1 MTKKK
6 STKKTENKE
15 EPVSIVAIGASAGG
29 LNALKTF
36 FRHISKD
43 TKLAYVVVVHLSPEH
58 KSMLADLLQPSLKIP
73 VQQVTNTTAL
83 KPGHVYVIP
92 PNANLNTID
101 THLRLSKLEDK
112 PGSRAPIDH
121 FFRTLA
127 KTHNGN
133 AAGII
138 LTGTGADGTL
148 GMKEIKEKGGLTIAQ
163 DPKEAEYDGMP
174 QSAIS
179 TGIID
184 LVLPIAEMP
193 DYLVKYFSTKPRLS
207 LVDEKEETDQ
217 REESLIRNIFS
228 LLKIRT
234 GRDFGNYKT
243 STLLRRIQRRMQLF
257 QIEEPLKYL
266 EFLQKNPEEI
276 RALSDDFLINVTNFF
291 RDSDVF
297 EYLENEIIP
306 DIVSNKD
313 HDEQIRIWSV
323 GCATGEEAYSLA
335 ILLLEASEK
344 YNISASIQIF
354 ASDLHKDS
362 LKKARE
368 GFYPGDIKADVN
380 DERLSKFFINEDG
393 GYRIRKKI
401 REMVVFTPHDLLNDP
416 PFSRL
421 DMIICRNLLIYLSRK
436 IHNDVY
442 DLFHYALLPGGHLIL
457 GASEHLEN
465 KELFTIKHKD
475 FSVYN
480 KVNVETPEP
489 RLPVFP
495 RFSQGFEED
504 PSPRKKEKDMPYGLM
519 HYRLI
524 VQYGPPSLII
534 RGDHQ
539 VLHVSE
545 SAGRYMAIKGGEL
558 SKDVFKLIRPELQVE
573 LRSSLN
579 ISKEEKRIVRSKP
592 INISLEGKDKQVII
606 STRFIDDVDHN
617 NLILILLDEFDS
629 FEKHE
634 RIKKTDE
641 FHTEHINNLEQELQ
655 DTREQLQS
663 MIEEYETSREEMK
676 ASNEE
681 LQSANEEL
689 RSTVEEL
696 ETSKEE
702 LQSMNEELS
711 TLNQENRHKVE
722 ELDQLS
728 NDLKYYLAST
738 DIATL
743 FLDKE
748 QRILRYTP
756 KINELFNVRPA
767 DQGRP
772 ITDQTHKLGYQELN
786 SDIKKVLKDLQTIE
800 REVKHENGRT
810 YLTRVLPYRTS
821 EDKIEGV
828 VITFVDISSQKELEE
843 NLRKSKNRFESLIS
857 ASSYVIYRIK
867 PDWSELQELDGHGFI
882 NDSEI
887 SFKSWLKKYIHPD
900 DQEIIIKAIRKALE
914 SKSLFALEHRF
925 FIADNKM
932 GWAYTQAVP
941 MFNDNGEIV
950 EWIGAISDI
959 TARKKAEKEL
969 KESKEYAERIIET
982 LHEPLIILHSDLRVK
997 SANDAFYENFKVSP
1011 EQTENRLIYDLG
1023 NGQWDIP
1030 ALRELLEKVLPKNR
1044 IFKDFVVEHNFESI
1058 GNKIVLLNARRLD
1071 NVQLILLGIRDI
1083 TKEKEHQQA
1092 LRKSEERIRLTLN
1105 VLDMGAWEIEK
1116 GKNIISLDQGASR
1129 LLGLKKTEQEIAL
1142 DEYYKKIHPDDRN
1155 EVVRQILIT
1164 WNKKND
1170 FNIEFRSKQNGNI
1183 RWLASRG
1190 HVVRRDGETVMIGV
1204 NYDITERI
1212 KAERSLHES
1221 EARRLLAIQAAD
1233 IGDWWLNPETNELF
1247 WSDKVREMFGVKP
1260 AEPENF
1266 DLALER
1272 THPDDRDRLLQE
1284 IKKATPPRGIGEF
1297 EIEYRIV
1304 RPDGKEIWVN
1314 SRART
1319 LKFGIENEKSTRYLY
1334 GAMIDISDRKRSENA
1349 LKKARED
1356 AEAAARVK
1364 EEFLA
1369 HMSHEIRTPLNAI
1382 LGLSHLLLK
1391 KHPKKEQIENLN
1403 TLHISA
1409 ENLGRLINNILD
1421 FSKIQAGKVS
1431 VSIEKIRLPVMIANI
1446 YRMHKSGADEKNITF
1461 RKNIGKNVPEYII
1474 SDEMKLSQVLNNLIS
1489 NAIKFTSEGEVE
1501 LKIEQKKRKKDTIW
1515 IKFTIRDT
1523 GIGIPEEKQEE
1534 IFDIFTQ
1541 ADNSTNRKYTGT
1553 GLGLTISK
1561 LYLQMLGSE
1570 IHLKSEPGKG
1580 SEFSFVLPAGIDGQ
1594 SGDYHNMAYM
1604 EIPFEEELGEFSVL
1618 IVEDDEF
1625 NRMILYQLFNIWNIP
1640 YDEATNGKIALDMTK
1655 KKKYDL
1661 ILMDVRMPVMD
1672 GFEATEKIRKLKA
1685 YKERSIIALT
1695 ADISAKVREEVE
1707 SGLFDDMFIKPIEPE
1722 RLKKKVVEIARGK
1735 SEE

>member
-1 MTKKK
+1 MTKNK
-6 STKKTENKE
+6 STIKPEKKD

-36 FRHISKD
+36 FKHIPEDTRH
-43 TKLAYVVVVHLSPEH
+43 AYVVVVHLSPEH

-73 VQQVTNTTAL
+73 VQQVTKTTAL
-83 KPGHVYVIP
+83 KPGNVYVIP

-127 KTHNGN
+127 KTHDGN

-163 DPKEAEYDGMP
+163 DPEEAEYDGMP

-193 DYLVKYFSTKPRLS
+193 DYLIRYFSTKPRLS
-207 LVDEKEETDQ
+207 LIDEKEEAGHK
-217 REESLIRNIFS
+217 EEHLIRNIFS
-228 LLKIRT
+228 LLKVRT

-257 QIEEPLKYL
+257 QMEEPGNYL
-266 EFLQKNPEEI
+266 EHLRRSPDEI

-291 RDSDVF
+291 RDSEVF
-297 EYLENEIIP
+297 EYIENEIIP
-306 DIVSNKD
+306 EIVTKKD
-313 HDEQIRIWSV
+313 TDGQIRIWSV
-323 GCATGEEAYSLA
+323 GCATGEEAYSMA
-335 ILLLEASEK
+335 ILLSEAIEK

-368 GFYPGDIKADVN
+368 GFYPGDIKADVS

-393 GYRIRKKI
+393 GYHIRKKI

-465 KELFTIKHKD
+465 NELFTVKHKD

-480 KVNVETPEP
+480 KVDIETPEP

-504 PSPRKKEKDMPYGLM
+504 YSPRRKEKDMPYGLI

-545 SAGRYMAIKGGEL
+545 SAGRYLAIKGGEL
-558 SKDVFKLIRPELQVE
+558 SKDVFKLIRSELQVE
-573 LRSSLN
+573 LRSTLN

-592 INISLEGKDKQVII
+592 VNISLEGKDKQVII
-606 STRFIDDVDHN
+606 STRYIDDADHD
-617 NLILILLDEFDS
+617 NLILILFDEYDS
-629 FEKHE
+629 FGKQE
-634 RIKKTDE
+634 RTKTTDE
-641 FHTEHINNLEQELQ
+641 FQTEHINNLEQELQ

-748 QRILRYTP
+748 KRILRYTP
-756 KINELFNVRPA
+756 KINELFNIRPA

-772 ITDQTHKLGYQELN
+772 ITDQTNKLGYKNLN

-821 EDKIEGV
+821 SDKIEGV
-828 VITFVDISSQKELEE
+828 VMTFVDISSQKEMEE
-843 NLRKSKNRFESLIS
+843 NLRKSKERFQALIN
-857 ASSYVIYRIK
+857 ASSYSVYRIK
-867 PDWSELQELDGHGFI
+867 PDWTELHELDGQGFFNESKI
-882 NDSEI
+882 P
-887 SFKSWLKKYIHPD
+887 FRTWLKKYIHPD
-900 DQEIIIKAIRKALE
+900 DHKIINKAVQ
-914 SKSLFALEHRF
+914 KSLENKSLLSLEHRF
-925 FIADNKM
+925 FRTDNTT
-932 GWAYTQAVP
+932 GWASTQAVP
-941 MFNDNGEIV
+941 MLNKNEEII

-959 TARKKAEKEL
+959 TARKNAEKEL

-982 LHEPLIILHSDLRVK
+982 LHEPLIILDSNLKVK
-997 SANDAFYENFKVSP
+997 SANDAFYKNFKVSP
-1011 EQTENRLIYDLG
+1011 ENTENKLIYELG

-1030 ALRELLEKVLPKNR
+1030 ALRELLEDVLPKNNE
-1044 IFKDFVVEHNFESI
+1044 FNDFVVEHEFKRI
-1058 GNKIVLLNARRLD
+1058 GYKIMLLNARRLD
-1071 NVQLILLGIRDI
+1071 KVQLIFLGIRDI
-1083 TKEKEHQQA
+1083 TKEKEHEQA
-1092 LRKSEERIRLTLN
+1092 LRKSEERIRLTLDT
-1105 VLDMGAWEIEK
+1105 LDMGTWEMEK
-1116 GKNIISLDQGASR
+1116 GENMISIDQGASR
-1129 LLGLKKTEQEIAL
+1129 LLGLKNTEQKLTLPELFNI
-1142 DEYYKKIHPDDRN
+1142 IHPDDRN
-1155 EVVRQILIT
+1155 ELE
-1164 WNKKND
+1164 KKIKQAWGKKKD
-1170 FNIEFRSKQNGNI
+1170 FDIEYRIELNGNI

-1190 HVVRRDGETVMIGV
+1190 HVVARDGETLMIGV
-1204 NYDITERI
+1204 NYDVTERV

-1221 EARRLLAIQAAD
+1221 ETRRLIAIEAAD
-1233 IGDWWLNPETNELF
+1233 IGDWWLNPETNDFF
-1247 WSDKVREMFGVKP
+1247 WSDKVRDMLGVKSD
-1260 AEPENF
+1260 EPESF

-1284 IKKATPPRGIGEF
+1284 IKKAIRPGGPTEYK
-1297 EIEYRIV
+1297 IEYRIV

-1319 LKFGIENEKSTRYLY
+1319 LVFGNETENSTHYLY
-1334 GAMIDISDRKRSENA
+1334 GAMIDITDRKRSEDA
-1349 LKKARED
+1349 LKEARED
-1356 AEAAARVK
+1356 AETAARVK

-1391 KHPKKEQIENLN
+1391 KDPKKDQIENLN
-1403 TLHISA
+1403 TLNISA

-1431 VSIEKIRLPVMIANI
+1431 VSTEKIRLPAMIENI
-1446 YRMHKSGADEKNITF
+1446 YRMHKPGADEKNIIF
-1461 RKNIGKNVPEYII
+1461 RKKIGKNIPEYII

-1501 LKIEQKKRKKDTIW
+1501 LKIEQEKRKKDTIW
-1515 IKFTIRDT
+1515 LKFTIRDT
-1523 GIGIPEEKQEE
+1523 GIGIPEEKQIE

-1561 LYLQMLGSE
+1561 LYLRMLGSD
-1570 IHLKSEPGKG
+1570 IHLKSEAGKG
-1580 SEFSFVLPAGIDGQ
+1580 SEFSFVLPAGVDGQ

-1640 YDEATNGKIALDMTK
+1640 YDEASNGEIALKMTK

-1672 GFEATEKIRKLKA
+1672 GFEATKKIRKIKG
-1685 YKERSIIALT
+1685 YKEKTIIALT
-1695 ADISAKVREEVE
+1695 ADISTKVREEVE
-1707 SGLFDDMFIKPIEPE
+1707 SGLFDDMYIKPIEPDK
-1722 RLKKKVVEIARGK
+1722 LKKKILEIGRG
-1735 SEE
+1735 ER